1 MDNEKIER
9 IRNDT
14 LKAIKEIMEYNEEA
28 DHLFEV
34 AYHEFGKVI
43 DDCIIDAMELG
54 RWNERK
60 QMSSERTPTIE
71 LTNKLKELEL
81 RIRAL
86 ETTKENEKV
95 CEECGY
101 PYYKEYDI
109 ENGHVFYRCETK
121 TCAHFNIVR
130 SRQISYGEINE

>member
-1 MDNEKIER
+1 MKMDNEKIER
-9 IRNDT
+9 IRNNT

-34 AYHEFGKVI
+34 AYHEFRKVI
-43 DDCIIDAMELG
+43 DDCIIDAMELDH
-54 RWNERK
+54 WNERK
-60 QMSSERTPTIE
+60 QIPSTE

-101 PYYKEYDI
+101 PYKEYDI
-109 ENGHVFYRCETK
+109 DDGYVFYKCENK
-121 TCAHFNIVR
+121 NCEDFMIRGV
-130 SRQISYGEINE
+130 EKL